1 MSKENLRQD
10 NCMVPV
16 VIATDGGIMAAIQ
29 GDIRRV
35 GPLKRLIDYLARRSG
50 HKRF

>member
-16 VIATDGGIMAAIQ
+16 VIATDGGIW
-29 GDIRRV
+29 
-35 GPLKRLIDYLARRSG
+35 PLYKGI
-50 HKRF
+50 